1 MFMVYHDVSKYVGP
15 ASTLKRNHSTA
26 GGWFITFDRKCGA
39 TPCVDFAPVHF
50 CFGLVACSRG
60 GNLAKTCKNR
70 SRNVA
75 FVLTAWP
82 LLRTNKPSTKSLPGT
97 WRDFL
102 LVYTVIWIDDF
113 SSCRPP
119 WRNEKH
125 ILHDFIAVYG
135 PRSRQTNSA
144 ERWVAKLK
152 NEKHHHDSAAGCKA
166 IQRHQYDNTR
176 RPKSKIQTSHHR
188 ATTMLPIRPHRCWL
202 KPYS

>member
-1 MFMVYHDVSKYVGP
+1 MVYHDVSKYVGP
-15 ASTLKRNHSTA
+15 ASTLKRNYSTA
-26 GGWFITFDRKCGA
+26 GGWFITFDCKFGA
-39 TPCVDFAPVHF
+39 TPFVDFAPVHF
-50 CFGLVACSRG
+50 CFGLVVCSWG

-70 SRNVA
+70 RRNVA
-75 FVLTAWP
+75 LFRTAWS
-82 LLRTNKPSTKSLPGT
+82 LLRTSKPSTKSIPGT
-97 WRDFL
+97 WHDL
-102 LVYTVIWIDDF
+102 IEYTVIWIDDF

-119 WRNEKH
+119 WKNKKN

-152 NEKHHHDSAAGCKA
+152 NEKHQHDSTAGCKA
-166 IQRHQYDNTR
+166 IQRHQYDSAR

-202 KPYS
+202 KP